1 MRRARTNW
9 HQPVTPVVV
18 FFVALCFAG
27 AGGLMYFEGQ
37 AGKVLTWSDSLWW
50 AIVTMTTVGYGEI
63 VPSTDYSRFLVGV
76 PVMIFGIG
84 VLGYLLSVV
93 ASRFVDG
100 RNKRLKGLGKMV
112 CKNHVLL
119 VHFQSMGRVTEV
131 VKQLHSIP
139 KTAKA
144 PVVIVGDRIETL
156 PPELSDLGV
165 GFVHGSPVSEE
176 SFERAGISQAMCAIV
191 LSINPGSTDSDI
203 RSVATVV
210 ALKAAR
216 RDLYVVAECVDPANV
231 SLLKK
236 SGADA
241 TVCTAM
247 LTSAFLT
254 QEVSD
259 AGIQGVVQKLVSA
272 GTGQHMYVVPIDC
285 DKELTFSDLR
295 NELHS
300 RGSLTLGIE
309 RGGTSVFNPGD
320 AYELQTGDRA
330 ICIAA
335 ERPATICNV
344 E

>member
-9 HQPVTPVVV
+9 HQPITPVVV

-37 AGKVLTWSDSLWW
+37 VGKVLTWSDSLWW

-63 VPSTDYSRFLVGV
+63 VPTSSYSRFLVGV

-93 ASRFVDG
+93 ASRFVDS

-131 VKQLHSIP
+131 VKQLHAIP
-139 KTAKA
+139 RTAKA
-144 PVVIVGDRIETL
+144 PVVIIGDRIEAL
-156 PPELSDLGV
+156 PPELSELGV

-176 SFERAGISQAMCAIV
+176 SFVRAGVSQALCAIV
-191 LSINPGSTDSDI
+191 LSINPGSSDSDI
-203 RSVATVV
+203 RSVAAVV
-210 ALKAAR
+210 ALKAAC

-231 SLLKK
+231 NLLKK

-241 TVCTAM
+241 TVCTAL

-259 AGIQGVVQKLVSA
+259 TGIQGIVQSLVSA
-272 GTGQHMYVVPIDC
+272 GTGQHMYVVPIKA
-285 DKELTFSDLR
+285 DKDWSFSDLR
-295 NELHS
+295 DELHAK
-300 RGSLTLGIE
+300 GSLTLGVE
-309 RGGTSVFNPGD
+309 RNGVSVFNPGD
-320 AYELQTGDRA
+320 AYALQAGDRA
-330 ICIAA
+330 ICIAS
-335 ERPATICNV
+335 ERPEVIAD
-344 E
+344 